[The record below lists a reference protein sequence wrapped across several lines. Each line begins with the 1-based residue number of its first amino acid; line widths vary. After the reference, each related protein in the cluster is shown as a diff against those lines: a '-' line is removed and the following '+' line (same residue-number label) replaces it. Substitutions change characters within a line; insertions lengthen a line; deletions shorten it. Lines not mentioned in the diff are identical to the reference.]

1 MKKVLV
7 TGHLGYIGVH
17 LVELL
22 KAQGHFVI
30 GCDINLFEGC
40 AFESVPQADL
50 DKRIDFRELEIE
62 DLIGIDAV
70 MHLAAISNDP
80 MGDLDAEI
88 TFGINREG
96 TISLAEKAK
105 AAGIPLFLFASS
117 CSIYGKGDKL
127 DIDESGKTSPL
138 TPYAKSKIDAECA
151 LESLSE
157 PSFKTV
163 SLRNATAYGTSPM
176 LRIDLVVNNL
186 LACAIAQNSLR
197 VMSDGSPWRPL
208 IHCRDIARAF
218 VAFLETEMKQDS
230 LIVNVGGNQE
240 NYQVK
245 DVVSKIHARIPS
257 AEVVF
262 TGEVGKD
269 PRDYKVNFDKLAEVL
284 PNFKLEYTLDKG
296 IDELLEKYRTHNF
309 SLEDFQGEKYVRLR
323 TIKNRL
329 NRISSYAL
337 S

>member
-7 TGHLGYIGVH
+7 TGHLGYIGAH

-40 AFESVPQADL
+40 AFEDIPQPDIEKL
-50 DKRIDFRELEIE
+50 IDFRDLEIE
-62 DLIGIDAV
+62 DLIGVDAV

-80 MGDLDAEI
+80 MGDLDANI

-96 TISLAEKAK
+96 TIALAEKAK
-105 AAGIPLFLFASS
+105 AAGVPLFLFASS
-117 CSIYGKGDKL
+117 CSIYGKGDTL

-151 LESLSE
+151 LEKLSE
-157 PSFKTV
+157 PKFKTV

-218 VAFLETEMKQDS
+218 VAFLETKMQQDS

-245 DVVSKIHARIPS
+245 DVVAKIHARIPS

-269 PRDYKVNFDKLAEVL
+269 PRDYKVNFDRLAEVL
-284 PNFKLEYTLDKG
+284 PDFKLEYTLDKG

-309 SLEDFQGEKYVRLR
+309 SLEDFQGEKFVRLR

-329 NRISSYAL
+329 CRISSYAL

>member
-22 KAQGHFVI
+22 KAQGHFVM

-40 AFESVPQADL
+40 AFEDIPQANFEKL
-50 DKRIDFRELEIE
+50 IDFRDLEIE
-62 DLIGIDAV
+62 DLIGVDAV

-80 MGDLDAEI
+80 MGDLDADI

-96 TISLAEKAK
+96 TIALAEKAK
-105 AAGIPLFLFASS
+105 LAGVPLFLFASS
-117 CSIYGKGDKL
+117 CSIYGKGDTL

-151 LESLSE
+151 LEKLSG
-157 PSFKTV
+157 PKFKTV

-218 VAFLETEMKQDS
+218 VAFLETEMQQDS

-245 DVVSKIHARIPS
+245 DVVAKIHARIPS

-284 PNFKLEYTLDKG
+284 PDFKLEYTLDKG

-309 SLEDFQGEKYVRLR
+309 SLEDFQGEKFVRLR

-329 NRISSYAL
+329 CRISSYAL

>member
-1 MKKVLV
+1 MKKILV

-22 KAQGHFVI
+22 KAEGHYVI
-30 GCDINLFEGC
+30 GCDLNLFEGC
-40 AFESVPQADL
+40 AFEKLPEPDSEKLV
-50 DKRIDFRELEIE
+50 DFRELEIQ
-62 DLIGIDAV
+62 DLTGVDVV

-80 MGDLDAEI
+80 MGDLDPEI
-88 TFGINREG
+88 TYGINREG
-96 TISLAEKAK
+96 TITLAEKAK
-105 AAGIPLFLFASS
+105 AAGVPLFLFASS
-117 CSIYGKGDKL
+117 CSIYGKGDTL

-138 TPYAKSKIDAECA
+138 TPYAKSKIDAEVA
-151 LESLSE
+151 LENLSDD
-157 PSFKTV
+157 SFKTV

-218 VAFLETEMKQDS
+218 IAFSHADLKQNS

-245 DVVSKIHARIPS
+245 DVVEKIHARIPS

-269 PRDYKVNFDKLAEVL
+269 PRDYKVNFDLLSQVL
-284 PNFKLEYTLDKG
+284 PDFKLEYTLDKG
-296 IDELLEKYRTHNF
+296 IDELLEKYCTYNF
-309 SLEDFQGEKYVRLR
+309 SLEDFQGDQFVRLR

-329 NRISSYAL
+329 CRISSYAL